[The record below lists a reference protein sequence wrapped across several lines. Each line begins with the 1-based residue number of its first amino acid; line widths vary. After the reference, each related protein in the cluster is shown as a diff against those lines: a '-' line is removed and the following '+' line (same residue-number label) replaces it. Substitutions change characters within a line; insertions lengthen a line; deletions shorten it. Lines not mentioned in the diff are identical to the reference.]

1 MLVCHFIP
9 KGDCLWMTDRHL
21 SIPRVLIQEH
31 TLGWIYPVQRKY
43 SRNLTLLLFFFGDT
57 KGDGLSFISYLS
69 HMVTEAIKISSN
81 LEPKY
86 LAHYT
91 HSFRL
96 GVQVSLF
103 MGFITTGLGVFCL
116 CFLKGGRSKFSE
128 WPVVIGACSHDDNNQ
143 VSYLPQKTGTH
154 AGLWVHDCNLVI
166 KGIQK
171 KQMWCF

>member
-1 MLVCHFIP
+1 M
-9 KGDCLWMTDRHL
+9 DDRPPPFH
-21 SIPRVLIQEH
+21 SSCPDSGAHSGMNISCAEE
-31 TLGWIYPVQRKY
+31 VQPE
-43 SRNLTLLLFFFGDT
+43 SHIIIIFFGDT

-154 AGLWVHDCNLVI
+154 AGL
-166 KGIQK
+166 
-171 KQMWCF
+171 